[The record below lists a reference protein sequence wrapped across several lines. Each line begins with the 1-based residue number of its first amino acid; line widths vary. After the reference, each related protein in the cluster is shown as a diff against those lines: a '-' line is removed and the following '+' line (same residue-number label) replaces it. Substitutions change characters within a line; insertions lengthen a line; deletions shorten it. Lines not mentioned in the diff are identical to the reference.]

1 MQKAKR
7 IFVFISGL
15 LGFVLRVLFRE
26 SSRIPAFHRDL
37 GMVGR
42 GQSFLRANGG
52 YPLIDR
58 LFVYL
63 LQFIELRVA
72 IGVGCY
78 GSLFSRSIVV
88 PIHSRKINVFRNW
101 TPQTA
106 E

>member
-63 LQFIELRVA
+63 LQFIELRVVHRC
-72 IGVGCY
+72 GM
-78 GSLFSRSIVV
+78 LRQ
-88 PIHSRKINVFRNW
+88 PIQPVNRCAHPFTQN
-101 TPQTA
+101 
-106 E
+106 